1 MEYADGDVGT
11 ITASSLIHIV
21 STLCVCVCV
30 CSYVHVRVCVSVCM
44 RACVCACMCVCNHTY
59 SPPQDSLK
67 VGAVSAIPL
76 FLKLSQSSSEL
87 DLQPSIKTNGTVCC
101 MQYNIIAVLFN
112 VSLAY

>member
-1 MEYADGDVGT
+1 
-11 ITASSLIHIV
+11 
-21 STLCVCVCV
+21 
-30 CSYVHVRVCVSVCM
+30 M

-59 SPPQDSLK
+59 SSPQDSLK
-67 VGAVSAIPL
+67 VGGAVSAIPL